1 MVQHLIPVVMQKLGA
16 TLDALAQPGASA
28 EQKEKLGETQG
39 LLCGTL
45 QTIVQKMSS
54 SGAEAQDAL
63 VRQYSDQI
71 MQTLLRVL
79 GARASTVHEEAM
91 LCVGALA
98 YACGEHFEK
107 YVDALFPFIDVGLK
121 NHEEYEVCNVT
132 VGVVGDVCR
141 ALDAKV
147 ARWCDPIVQQLL
159 ADLQSTQL
167 HRSVKPPIL
176 SCFGDIALAI
186 GPLFEKYLAYV
197 APMLQSA
204 TQLSMSQPKDDE
216 EMIDYNNA
224 LRNGIFEAYAGMLQ
238 GFKEDKSKIALLMQH
253 AEFVLAFVEEVHKD
267 ADRDEAVTRAMV
279 GVMGDMADT
288 MDGIGQ
294 LYARKPFWR
303 QLLQECAD
311 PNQDEQLRETA
322 LWAHGKITQRVG
334 SGM

>member
-1 MVQHLIPVVMQKLGA
+1 M
-16 TLDALAQPGASA
+16 DAL
-28 EQKEKLGETQG
+28 
-39 LLCGTL
+39 
-45 QTIVQKMSS
+45 
-54 SGAEAQDAL
+54 
-63 VRQYSDQI
+63 Y
-71 MQTLLRVL
+71 
-79 GARASTVHEEAM
+79 
-91 LCVGALA
+91 
-98 YACGEHFEK
+98 
-107 YVDALFPFIDVGLK
+107 PFIDVGLK

-288 MDGIGQ
+288 MDASASSTRGSRSGANSCRS
-294 LYARKPFWR
+294 ARTPTR
-303 QLLQECAD
+303 TSSCGR
-311 PNQDEQLRETA
+311 PRSGRTA
-322 LWAHGKITQRVG
+322 RSRRG
-334 SGM
+334 SGRACEACATITRRVIARHGGAIASFNPSLDIDGGARD